1 MKNKRVIFLILGIA
15 TLIFSI
21 GISYAYFSGKIK
33 ENNKTEIV
41 IKTNILI
48 LIYTGVQEINVD
60 SIISGNSFI
69 KTFTVENTSNTA
81 VDYNIYMENILN
93 EFLYIN

>member
-21 GISYAYFSGKIK
+21 GISYAYFSRKIK
-33 ENNKTEIV
+33 ENNKTETV

-48 LIYTGVQEINVD
+48 LIYTGGQEINVD
-60 SIISGNSFI
+60 SIIPVNSFI
-69 KTFTVENTSNTA
+69 KTFTVK
-81 VDYNIYMENILN
+81 IILTLLLIII
-93 EFLYIN
+93 FIWKIF